1 MRIGKKAILLFLIS
15 FGLVFISAAVGPA
28 FNAKYVQAASK
39 PKLNKSSMTIPVGK
53 IKKGVWW
60 YKDGIDYDE
69 AEALTVKNKQKGA
82 SYTFASSNTKVVK
95 ISKNGGYLTG
105 VSKGTAT
112 ITCKQTY
119 KNKTTVVGTCKVTVK
134 DASVIDKGADLTIG
148 SDLMNVDY
156 FDGFEGFSVP
166 LPFDISYMNPDAA
179 YTIKS
184 DSKDFV
190 LEETTLTDEEKKVY
204 SSEKPYRYKAKKAG
218 KYTLSVIE
226 KYNKKSRTIGKF
238 TVEVHDVEISDRI
251 YEIYVNDY
259 IGAFWPVSYSRTDKY
274 YYFAIDG
281 YDESNPDKNII
292 QMNKDEY
299 GNLIIQGLNPGTARV
314 KVYEDSIE
322 NGRYLG
328 YYTVKVNELPD
339 TSTSSQENIYISG
352 ENSSNSDENAS
363 SSEVNSCDSEG
374 DKPEPEE
381 PAEDYYGVFN

>member
-166 LPFDISYMNPDAA
+166 
-179 YTIKS
+179 
-184 DSKDFV
+184 
-190 LEETTLTDEEKKVY
+190 
-204 SSEKPYRYKAKKAG
+204 
-218 KYTLSVIE
+218 
-226 KYNKKSRTIGKF
+226 
-238 TVEVHDVEISDRI
+238 
-251 YEIYVNDY
+251 
-259 IGAFWPVSYSRTDKY
+259 
-274 YYFAIDG
+274 
-281 YDESNPDKNII
+281 
-292 QMNKDEY
+292 
-299 GNLIIQGLNPGTARV
+299 
-314 KVYEDSIE
+314 
-322 NGRYLG
+322 
-328 YYTVKVNELPD
+328 
-339 TSTSSQENIYISG
+339 
-352 ENSSNSDENAS
+352 
-363 SSEVNSCDSEG
+363 
-374 DKPEPEE
+374 
-381 PAEDYYGVFN
+381 